1 MHIAHARSS
10 FRSNIEKKDNIEAR
24 LCTVLNRSST
34 GLRNGT
40 TRERSIGDS
49 FPYLRTKHHY
59 HIPSTMDTAI
69 ITPVEEQNAYLE
81 LAKTHLSEDMMSIK
95 DFVRATCYNIDPLII
110 DEQWTMLNSLRS
122 DELIVLTDQMLQRL
136 NFCRMPNLIKKLE
149 KLFPTT
155 RGINNEYWGDGLNVS
170 ITLAAPDGAA
180 KKGRGGTAKIAV
192 PSGTAKQVDDS
203 TAIISEHGGT
213 AIFAVPLGTAKQVDG
228 STAIISGHGGTA
240 KKCRGGHNSKQ
251 IKMTKGAYKQLLMET
266 QTDAAKQVRQYY
278 ICLEELFVQYLLY
291 QRAYEIVKSQVR
303 MRLLTTENLQLS
315 SKIDVVILQN
325 EGLAKQNDAL
335 AKQNEGL
342 AKQNEGLAKQL
353 DGQNE
358 KLDTLSKILY
368 NESES
373 KVLDV
378 RSRQKKQQLVV
389 LQNRDDPE
397 RCEVLRGQHSHVR
410 QQLKRKQEHME
421 VVGEVGTYK
430 NPINLYNRFSENAR
444 RQRDE
449 RFEVNHN
456 KVTLKNGTTP
466 NELLDVFQNLDEQKH
481 SVADRVKQAL

>member
-10 FRSNIEKKDNIEAR
+10 FRSDIEKKDNTEPRI
-24 LCTVLNRSST
+24 CTVSNRSST

-95 DFVRATCYNIDPLII
+95 DFVRVTGYNIDPLII
-110 DEQWTMLNSLRS
+110 DEQWTMLNSCRT

-149 KLFPTT
+149 QLFPTT
-155 RGINNEYWGDGLNVS
+155 RGINNEYWGDCLNVS

-180 KKGRGGTAKIAV
+180 KKGRGGTEKIAV
-192 PSGTAKQVDDS
+192 PLGTAKQVDDS
-203 TAIISEHGGT
+203 TAIIS
-213 AIFAVPLGTAKQVDG
+213 
-228 STAIISGHGGTA
+228 GHGSTA

-303 MRLLTTENLQLS
+303 MRLLTTENFQLS
-315 SKIDVVILQN
+315 SKLDVVISQN
-325 EGLAKQNDAL
+325 EGLV
-335 AKQNEGL
+335 KQNEGL
-342 AKQNEGLAKQL
+342 AKQNERLAKQMEIQ
-353 DGQNE
+353 DK
-358 KLDTLSKILY
+358 KLDTL
-368 NESES
+368 
-373 KVLDV
+373 
-378 RSRQKKQQLVV
+378 
-389 LQNRDDPE
+389 
-397 RCEVLRGQHSHVR
+397 
-410 QQLKRKQEHME
+410 
-421 VVGEVGTYK
+421 
-430 NPINLYNRFSENAR
+430 A
-444 RQRDE
+444 
-449 RFEVNHN
+449 
-456 KVTLKNGTTP
+456 
-466 NELLDVFQNLDEQKH
+466 
-481 SVADRVKQAL
+481 